1 MAREGGKSRLE
12 GARARCSL
20 QGNGPM
26 ILEPGLS
33 HRCDKA
39 PLPRQLAE
47 EKNVFGL
54 AISK

>member
-1 MAREGGKSRLE
+1 
-12 GARARCSL
+12 
-20 QGNGPM
+20 M